1 MKPYVGIIRKI
12 LNIWIL
18 IFVAGTTFSIAVTQ
32 TAYFLAFVFWVL
44 LMIYQ
49 KKFFISRTPLDYYFL
64 AYLLVG
70 VIATIFSVEKGNAI
84 IFVKRLLL
92 IPIIYLI
99 ADNVRDKRFL
109 KRLLFTLIGAMV
121 ILSFIGIKKY
131 LGGVGG
137 VEGRLKLFHHYMTS
151 GGILMIVSL
160 ITFSF
165 AFSSVPKW
173 VRIGALA
180 AGIIMLFPLIFTFTR
195 SSWLGFISGLFFIG
209 ILQNKKLIVGLLI
222 GIILFL
228 FLSPAPIKKR
238 ALSIFDPHHPK
249 NVERIYMWKAGI
261 KMMKDHPPTGVGD
274 IDLGKLYQKYKLPEA
289 KEKVGHLHNNLIMFG
304 VTLGIP
310 GLLVLL
316 ALFLKIFIEEL
327 KIYYSTSQKDWLLR
341 GTVLGSLAVFVGF
354 QVNGLFEWNFGDAEI
369 AMLLWLSVGLA
380 LAVKKMTPAYLESR
394 RK

>member
-49 KKFFISRTPLDYYFL
+49 KKSLVSRTPLDYYFL
-64 AYLLVG
+64 AYLIVG
-70 VIATIFSVEKGNAI
+70 IIATIFSVEKGNAI

-137 VEGRLKLFHHYMTS
+137 LQGRLKLFHHYMTS

-165 AFSSVPKW
+165 AFSSVPKRI
-173 VRIGALA
+173 RIGALA
-180 AGIIMLFPLIFTFTR
+180 AGIIVLFPLIFTFTR
-195 SSWLGFISGLFFIG
+195 SSWLGFISGLFLIG
-209 ILQNKKLIVGLLI
+209 ILQNKKLIVGLLL

-228 FLSPAPIKKR
+228 LLSPAPIKKR
-238 ALSIFDPHHPK
+238 ALSILDPHHPQ

-261 KMMKDHPPTGVGD
+261 KMMKDHPLTGVGD

-289 KEKVGHLHNNLIMFG
+289 KEKVGHLHNNFIMFG

-327 KIYYSTSQKDWLLR
+327 KIYYSTPQKDWLLR
-341 GTVLGSLAVFVGF
+341 GTVLGSLAVFIGF
-354 QVNGLFEWNFGDAEI
+354 QVNGFFEWNFGDAEI
-369 AMLLWLSVGLA
+369 AMLLWLTVGLA
-380 LAVKKMTPAYLESR
+380 LAVKKMTPAHLESR